1 VADDRE
7 EPPGERYLG
16 LAAEMRRQAMRTDD
30 PEVAEGYLKLAAIWL
45 QMAEDARVRRPAND
59 FPEAD
64 VDDEAQ
70 REA

>member
-1 VADDRE
+1 VAEDRSYTPAE
-7 EPPGERYLG
+7 LYLG
-16 LAAEMRRQAMRTDD
+16 LAAQMRQQAMRTDD

-45 QMAEDARVRRPAND
+45 QMAEDARARRPAND

-64 VDDEAQ
+64 ADDDAQ